1 MNAEKFIDEYNE
13 IRFNERDVIE
23 DFLKKQADLSY
34 GNQMYEWAIEKQPT
48 LMMWNGDKKKI
59 VEIALDKNVFVTFR
73 MDDGRYYECIDFAYG
88 ELSKIIEELPPVDE
102 INRKRIDAE
111 LKSLTKSYNL
121 LELLKEYPYEFMDNT
136 IKYSLENILVEDGE
150 VELEVGDGSSFGFLK
165 EIPIDDYTKLA
176 NHIKKSVLRSSDQYK
191 KLQMRLS
198 GFGEKTYNFCE
209 HENVCAVTI
218 TPDGT
223 DLPLTVL
230 DVSMESGKLEI
241 LVDVRETRLDVKDE
255 HTMMLTEEM
264 LNPSDLNPLVEF
276 FGQVKIMDTTQYHNE
291 ELVNMINEIW
301 NKGNKG
307 MWAQILY
314 AIAYRDEDELKDKD
328 IIVNNPQD
336 AIDYADLILMRVC
349 DNKDLETII
358 NYFYKLFS

>member
-1 MNAEKFIDEYNE
+1 MTEYERKF
-13 IRFNERDVIE
+13 
-23 DFLKKQADLSY
+23 
-34 GNQMYEWAIEKQPT
+34 
-48 LMMWNGDKKKI
+48 
-59 VEIALDKNVFVTFR
+59 
-73 MDDGRYYECIDFAYG
+73 
-88 ELSKIIEELPPVDE
+88 
-102 INRKRIDAE
+102 
-111 LKSLTKSYNL
+111 
-121 LELLKEYPYEFMDNT
+121 
-136 IKYSLENILVEDGE
+136 
-150 VELEVGDGSSFGFLK
+150 
-165 EIPIDDYTKLA
+165 
-176 NHIKKSVLRSSDQYK
+176 
-191 KLQMRLS
+191 S